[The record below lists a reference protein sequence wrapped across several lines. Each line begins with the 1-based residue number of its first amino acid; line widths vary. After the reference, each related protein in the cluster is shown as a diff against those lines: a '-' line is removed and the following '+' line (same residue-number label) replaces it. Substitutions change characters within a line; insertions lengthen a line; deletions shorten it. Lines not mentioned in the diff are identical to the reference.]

1 MAWRVPLLAIIL
13 FLIRRLTAK
22 FKTGRFKMSSVY
34 ALVAQSVEQLTC
46 NEKVV
51 GSIPIGGSSYLQINI
66 CKCFNVK

>member
-1 MAWRVPLLAIIL
+1 MESAIISNN
-13 FLIRRLTAK
+13 LISLRRLTAK

-34 ALVAQSVEQLTC
+34 ALVAQSVEHLIC
-46 NEKVV
+46 NQGVV